1 MLITNSNDAQVGT
14 RKRTISPKIGL
25 GPNTL
30 RVVAVVIFAAFALF
44 YLSQSTQSTT
54 RNYTISDLESQKN
67 QIQSETERLE
77 VEATR
82 LKSLKEIE
90 GNAGRLNLEPVK

>member
-1 MLITNSNDAQVGT
+1 MLITNSNNNEAGT
-14 RKRTISPKIGL
+14 RKRTISSKVSL
-25 GPNTL
+25 GPNTMK
-30 RVVAVVIFAAFALF
+30 VVVVVIFAAFALF

-90 GNAGRLNLEPVK
+90 GNSGRLNLEPVK